1 MASQYPIL
9 NIEAAPGDP
18 PRAVEQLNGDL
29 LVPAAARPLIAQ
41 ALLLA
46 LEAVPPDR
54 RDELT
59 RLEHVRRL
67 LGIVR
72 IDRAKQTLLAN
83 LGRIRPV

>member
-18 PRAVEQLNGDL
+18 PRAIEQLNGDL

-46 LEAVPPDR
+46 QEALSPDR
-54 RDELT
+54 TDESG
-59 RLEHVRRL
+59 RLEHACRL
-67 LGIVR
+67 LGVVR
-72 IDRAKQTLLAN
+72 IDTAHQTLLAN
-83 LGRIRPV
+83 LGKIRPV

>member
-18 PRAVEQLNGDL
+18 PRAIEQLNGDL

-46 LEAVPPDR
+46 QEALSPDR
-54 RDELT
+54 TDDAE
-59 RLEHVRRL
+59 RLEHACRL
-67 LGIVR
+67 LAVVR
-72 IDRAKQTLLAN
+72 IDTAQQTLLAN
-83 LGRIRPV
+83 LGKIRPV

>member
-29 LVPAAARPLIAQ
+29 LVPAAARTLIAQ

-46 LEAVPPDR
+46 EDALPDGR
-54 RDELT
+54 TEELA
-59 RLEHVRRL
+59 RLAHVRCL
-67 LGIVR
+67 LGVVR
-72 IDRAKQTLLAN
+72 IDTARQTLLAN
-83 LGRIRPV
+83 LGKIRPV

>member
-46 LEAVPPDR
+46 QEALSPERTD
-54 RDELT
+54 DSS
-59 RLEHVRRL
+59 RLEHACRL
-67 LGIVR
+67 LGVVR
-72 IDRAKQTLLAN
+72 IDTAQQTLLAN
-83 LGRIRPV
+83 LGKIRPV